1 MPEDIHSQVM
11 RHCSTLSD
19 LNTNMSSLTIGTIY
33 RYSSSNPVDVAVID
47 ELPNLL
53 FHTNT
58 PGENKTLLEAG
69 INPIRAIK
77 TVEGLRTPAILISS
91 STHKQGSKDTPWQ
104 DEFDVDNGYIKYYGD
119 NKSIGDPSKAPG
131 NANILGQ
138 FHLHK
143 NNSFESRLKAVP
155 FIFFRSVKVGDRVK
169 GNRVFQGVGL
179 LRSAELVTQ
188 FQKDIGYFTNYV
200 FEFDVL
206 DMRKNFEIF
215 SWDWISARRNP
226 NLTDK
231 ETFNLAPKSWQSWVS
246 DGEISRDKLIRRIH
260 KITAVGKKDQLPTA
274 GSREDKC
281 LVEIYNFYD
290 GRKHHFELLAS
301 KVVANLIRQN
311 GGVYKEGWIT
321 QGSSDGGID
330 FVGRIDLG
338 LGFSKVEVIVLGQ
351 AKCEAY
357 STPTNGIHLA
367 RTVARLKRGWIGAY
381 VTTSFF
387 SERSQ
392 YEISED
398 SYPLI
403 TVNGIELARETLK
416 LVELTGASSVIAF
429 LENLDRTYSDY
440 IEKKRPED
448 VLDR

>member
-1 MPEDIHSQVM
+1 
-11 RHCSTLSD
+11 
-19 LNTNMSSLTIGTIY
+19 MSSLTIGTVY
-33 RYSSSNPVDVAVID
+33 RYSSSNSVDVPVID

-69 INPIRAIK
+69 INPIRAVK
-77 TVEGLRTPAILISS
+77 TSEGPRTPAILISS

-131 NANILGQ
+131 NAYILDQ
-138 FHLHK
+138 FQLHK
-143 NNSFESRLKAVP
+143 NNSVESRLKAVP
-155 FIFFRSVKVGDRVK
+155 FIFFRSIKVGERVK
-169 GNRVFQGVGL
+169 GNRVFQGAGL

-206 DMRKNFEIF
+206 DMRKDFEIF

-226 NLTDK
+226 NLTNSTTL
-231 ETFNLAPKSWQSWVS
+231 ELAPKSWQSWVS
-246 DGEISRDKLIRRIH
+246 EGEISRDKLIRRVH
-260 KITAVGKKDQLPTA
+260 KITAISKHDQIPAL

-281 LVEIYNFYD
+281 LGEIYKFYD

-301 KVVANLIRQN
+301 KVVANLIRQS

-321 QGSSDGGID
+321 QGSGDGGID

-357 STPTNGIHLA
+357 STPTNGVHLA

-392 YEISED
+392 HEISED

-403 TVNGIELARETLK
+403 TVNGLELARETLK
-416 LVELTGASSVIAF
+416 LVELTGSSSVIDF
-429 LENLDRTYSDY
+429 LENLDRTYPDY

>member
-1 MPEDIHSQVM
+1 
-11 RHCSTLSD
+11 
-19 LNTNMSSLTIGTIY
+19 MSSLMIGTIY
-33 RYSSSNPVDVAVID
+33 RYSSSNSVDVSVID
-47 ELPNLL
+47 DLPNLL

-58 PGENKTLLEAG
+58 SGANKTLLEAG

-77 TVEGLRTPAILISS
+77 ISEGLRTPAILISS
-91 STHKQGSKDTPWQ
+91 STHKQGTKDTPWQ

-119 NKSIGDPSKAPG
+119 NKSIGDPSKASG
-131 NANILGQ
+131 NAGILAQ
-138 FHLHK
+138 FQLHK
-143 NNSFESRLKAVP
+143 NNSAESRLKAVP
-155 FIFFRSVKVGDRVK
+155 FIFFKSVKVGHRLK

-206 DMRKNFEIF
+206 DMRKEFEIF
-215 SWDWISARRNP
+215 SWNWISARRNS
-226 NLTDK
+226 NLSNLATLV
-231 ETFNLAPKSWQSWVS
+231 LAPKSWQAWVK
-246 DGEISRDKLIRRIH
+246 DGEISRDKLIRRVH
-260 KITAVGKKDQLPTA
+260 KITAISKQDQLPFV

-281 LVEIYNFYD
+281 LEEIYKFYD
-290 GRKHHFELLAS
+290 GRKHNFELLAS
-301 KVVANLIRQN
+301 KVVANLIRQS
-311 GGVYKEGWIT
+311 GGAYKEGWIT
-321 QGSSDGGID
+321 QGSGDGGID

-338 LGFSKVEVIVLGQ
+338 LGFSKVEVVVLGQ

-357 STPTNGIHLA
+357 STPTNGVHLA

-392 YEISED
+392 HEISED
-398 SYPLI
+398 SYPLM
-403 TVNGIELARETLK
+403 TVNGLELARETLK
-416 LVELTGASSVIAF
+416 LVELTGSSSVIKF
-429 LENLDRTYSDY
+429 LENLDRTYPDN

>member
-1 MPEDIHSQVM
+1 
-11 RHCSTLSD
+11 
-19 LNTNMSSLTIGTIY
+19 MSALTIGTIY
-33 RYSSSNPVDVAVID
+33 RYSSSNSVDIPIID
-47 ELPNLL
+47 DLPNLL

-58 PGENKTLLEAG
+58 VGENKALLEAG
-69 INPIRAIK
+69 INPIRAVK
-77 TVEGLRTPAILISS
+77 TSEGLRTPAILISS

-119 NKSIGDPSKAPG
+119 NKTIGDPSKAPG
-131 NANILGQ
+131 NSTILEQ
-138 FHLHK
+138 FLLQR
-143 NNSFESRLKAVP
+143 NNSLESRLKAVP
-155 FIFFRSVKVGDRVK
+155 FIFFKSVKVGDRVK
-169 GNRVFQGVGL
+169 GNRVFQGLGL
-179 LRSAELVTQ
+179 LNSAELVTQ
-188 FQKDIGYFTNYV
+188 YQKDIGYFTNYV

-206 DMRKNFEIF
+206 DMRKDFEIF
-215 SWDWISARRNP
+215 SWEWISSRRNP
-226 NLTDK
+226 SLSTSS
-231 ETFNLAPKSWQSWVS
+231 TLSLAPKSWQSWVAE
-246 DGEISRDKLIRRIH
+246 GEISRDKLIRRIH
-260 KITAVGKKDQLPTA
+260 KITAVSKQDQLPTP
-274 GSREDKC
+274 GSREEKC
-281 LVEIYNFYD
+281 LGEIYKFYD
-290 GRKHHFELLAS
+290 GKKHHFELLAS
-301 KVVANLIRQN
+301 KVVAYLIRQS

-321 QGSSDGGID
+321 QGSGDGGID

-357 STPTNGIHLA
+357 STPTNGVHLA

-398 SYPLI
+398 SYPLL
-403 TVNGIELARETLK
+403 TVNGLVLSRETLK
-416 LVELTGASSVIAF
+416 LVESTGSSSVVDF
-429 LENLDRTYSDY
+429 LEGLDRTYPDY

>member
-1 MPEDIHSQVM
+1 
-11 RHCSTLSD
+11 
-19 LNTNMSSLTIGTIY
+19 MSSLTIGTIY

-53 FHTNT
+53 YHTNT
-58 PGENKTLLEAG
+58 VGENKALLEAG
-69 INPIRAIK
+69 INPIRAVR
-77 TVEGLRTPAILISS
+77 TPDGLRTPAILISS
-91 STHKQGSKDTPWQ
+91 STHKQGSKNTPWQ

-131 NANILGQ
+131 NSNILEQ
-138 FHLHK
+138 FPLQK
-143 NNSFESRLKAVP
+143 SNSFEDRLKAVP
-155 FIFFRSVKVGDRVK
+155 FIFFKSVKVGDRIK
-169 GNRVFQGVGL
+169 GNRIFQGIGL
-179 LRSAELVTQ
+179 LRTAELVTQ

-206 DMRKNFEIF
+206 DMRKDYEIF

-226 NLTDK
+226 NLSNK
-231 ETFNLAPKSWQSWVS
+231 ECLKLAPQSWQTWVS
-246 DGEISRDKLIRRIH
+246 EGEISRDKLIRRVH
-260 KITAVGKKDQLPTA
+260 KITAISKQDQLPSK
-274 GSREDKC
+274 GSREEKC
-281 LVEIYNFYD
+281 LTEIYDFYE

-301 KVVANLIRQN
+301 KVVANIIRQ
-311 GGVYKEGWIT
+311 GGGAYKEGWIT
-321 QGSSDGGID
+321 QGSGDGGID

-338 LGFSKVEVIVLGQ
+338 SGFSKVEVIVLGQ

-357 STPTNGIHLA
+357 STPTNGVHLA

-392 YEISED
+392 HEISED

-403 TVNGIELARETLK
+403 TVNGLELARETLK
-416 LVELTGASSVIAF
+416 LIELTGSPSVKEF
-429 LENLDRTYSDY
+429 LENLGRTYPDY

>member
-1 MPEDIHSQVM
+1 
-11 RHCSTLSD
+11 
-19 LNTNMSSLTIGTIY
+19 MSSLTIGTIY

-69 INPIRAIK
+69 INPIRAVK
-77 TVEGLRTPAILISS
+77 TSEGPRIAAILISS

-104 DEFDVDNGYIKYYGD
+104 DEFDVDNGYIKYFGD
-119 NKSIGDPSKAPG
+119 NKTIGDPSKAPG
-131 NANILGQ
+131 NSYILHQ
-138 FHLHK
+138 FLLHK
-143 NNSFESRLKAVP
+143 NNSFESRLMAVP
-155 FIFFRSVKVGDRVK
+155 FIFFKSIKVGDRVK
-169 GNRVFQGVGL
+169 GNRIFQGVGL
-179 LRSAELVTQ
+179 LSSAELVTQ
-188 FQKDIGYFTNYV
+188 YQKDRGYFTNYV

-206 DMRKNFEIF
+206 DMRKDFEFF

-226 NLTDK
+226 QLSNKATL
-231 ETFNLAPKSWQSWVS
+231 ELAPKSWQSWVAE
-246 DGEISRDKLIRRIH
+246 GEISRDKLIRRIH
-260 KITAVGKKDQLPTA
+260 KITAISKQDQLPIL

-281 LVEIYNFYD
+281 LGEIYKFYD

-301 KVVANLIRQN
+301 KVVANLIRQS
-311 GGVYKEGWIT
+311 GGIYKEGWIT
-321 QGSSDGGID
+321 QGSGDGGID

-357 STPTNGIHLA
+357 STPTNGVHLA

-392 YEISED
+392 QEISED

-403 TVNGIELARETLK
+403 TVNGLELAKETLK
-416 LVELTGASSVIAF
+416 LVELTGSSSVINF
-429 LENLDRTYSDY
+429 LEDLDRTFPDY
-440 IEKKRPED
+440 IAKKRPED

>member
-1 MPEDIHSQVM
+1 M
-11 RHCSTLSD
+11 T
-19 LNTNMSSLTIGTIY
+19 TLTIGTIY
-33 RYSSSNPVDVAVID
+33 RYSSSNPVDVTVID

-58 PGENKTLLEAG
+58 AGENKALLEAG
-69 INPIRAIK
+69 INPIRAVK
-77 TVEGLRTPAILISS
+77 TIEGLRTPAILISS

-119 NKSIGDPSKAPG
+119 NKSIGDPAKAPG
-131 NANILGQ
+131 NANILEQ
-138 FHLHK
+138 FLLHK
-143 NNSFESRLKAVP
+143 NNSLESRLRAVP
-155 FIFFRSVKVGDRVK
+155 FIFFKSIKVGERVK
-169 GNRVFQGVGL
+169 GNRVFQGIGL
-179 LRSAELVTQ
+179 LSSAELVTQ
-188 FQKDIGYFTNYV
+188 YQKDIGYFTNYV

-206 DMRKNFEIF
+206 DMRNDHEIF
-215 SWDWISARRNP
+215 SWDWISARRNLKLI
-226 NLTDK
+226 NT
-231 ETFNLAPKSWQSWVS
+231 ETLKLAPKSWQSWVTG
-246 DGEISRDKLIRRIH
+246 GEISRDKLIRRVHKTTSIH
-260 KITAVGKKDQLPTA
+260 KHDQLPRP

-281 LVEIYNFYD
+281 LGEIYKFYD
-290 GRKHHFELLAS
+290 GKKHHFELLAS
-301 KVVANLIRQN
+301 KVVANLIRQT
-311 GGVYKEGWIT
+311 GGIYKEGWIT
-321 QGSSDGGID
+321 QGSGDGGID

-357 STPTNGIHLA
+357 STPTNGVHLA

-392 YEISED
+392 SEISED

-403 TVNGIELARETLK
+403 TVNGLELARETLK
-416 LVELTGASSVIAF
+416 LVELTGSTSLINF
-429 LENLDRTYSDY
+429 LEDLDKAFPDY
-440 IEKKRPED
+440 ISKKRPED